1 MGKEDE
7 KIQIDIMDQENE
19 YKAWLAYSK
28 MDFDCAV
35 YLNEAPMHPRP
46 LNIICYHCQQ
56 AAEKAAKSLVV
67 YYGSPGGMAK
77 KHSVEFQFNQIRKI
91 LKADKGIDIPEE
103 IITKSAEISMYASEP
118 RYPNELVVEE
128 QDVNRALQDSR
139 TIIDWITRTIES
151 PTIMADTPK
160 NEGNPGEG
168 E

>member
-7 KIQIDIMDQENE
+7 NTQIDIMDQENE
-19 YKAWLAYSK
+19 YKAWLEYSRL
-28 MDFDCAV
+28 DYECAV

-56 AAEKAAKSLVV
+56 AAEKAAKALVV

-77 KHSVEFQFNQIRKI
+77 KHSVEFQFNQIKKI
-91 LKADKGIDIPEE
+91 LKQDKGIDVPEE

-128 QDVNRALQDSR
+128 QDVKRALQDSKM
-139 TIIDWITRTIES
+139 IMDWVTKVIES
-151 PTIMADTPK
+151 SQIVAATK
-160 NEGNPGEG
+160 ENEGKISDGE
-168 E
+168 